1 MEFHR
6 RKRRGQA
13 IIIAVIIAIAIQW
26 DESPSFPWHV
36 EAFGVT
42 TTPLRSSSNRCF
54 TSGMHRVGRSSC
66 TRGFTA
72 PKMSDDDDAPL
83 NPGEDIFNPSFSSPK
98 EIPPLPAFGMDDE
111 EEEEEMTAE
120 ALSDLSGPFADH
132 IPKFNV
138 VTLSGRVGNPQ
149 LEPKY
154 FDDGKVVLSLSL
166 AVKRKY
172 HPLERRAYNIKS
184 GDEETDW
191 FALEIWGRDAEYA
204 AKYVEKGSRI
214 GVTGSLVVDNW
225 TDRATGEPRSR
236 PKILV
241 KQLDILETKAE
252 ANLRR
257 NNVQQRG
264 SGGYNSNQGGQYNQQ
279 RSNRDDDNDG
289 GPSSAGSGDF
299 SHLSTGWWGLV
310 GAPKYWKKSS
320 STMQKMMLMIMLDKK
335 RKETEKD
342 IGNDVFLYSKR
353 TYLYMTSYSSVRMTS
368 FSTVSVLTC
377 T

>member
-1 MEFHR
+1 MEVHR
-6 RKRRGQA
+6 RKRRGEA
-13 IIIAVIIAIAIQW
+13 IIVAVIAIAIQW
-26 DESPSFPWHV
+26 DESPSFPWQV

-42 TTPLRSSSNRCF
+42 TTPLRSSSHRCF
-54 TSGMHRVGRSSC
+54 TSGMHRVGRSSF

-98 EIPPLPAFGMDDE
+98 EIPPLPTFGVDDDDDDE
-111 EEEEEMTAE
+111 EEEEIARPAEDYDEHEDEEMTAE

-252 ANLRR
+252 ADLRR
-257 NNVQQRG
+257 KNVQQRG

-289 GPSSAGSGDF
+289 GPSSAGSGGFFD
-299 SHLSTGWWGLV
+299 
-310 GAPKYWKKSS
+310 
-320 STMQKMMLMIMLDKK
+320 
-335 RKETEKD
+335 
-342 IGNDVFLYSKR
+342 
-353 TYLYMTSYSSVRMTS
+353 
-368 FSTVSVLTC
+368 
-377 T
+377 